1 MILTILFLVFIVLM
15 ILQVPVAVSLIL
27 TTLVTLII
35 FTDLSTGLIV
45 LKMFGAAE
53 AFPLIAIPLFVM
65 AGAIMSRGGMA
76 DRMIRFA
83 QSIVENMRGGI
94 AITSVL
100 ACMLFAAIS
109 GSGVATTAAIGSV
122 MIPAIISS
130 GFSRGT
136 ATSLQAT
143 AGSIGIIIPPSIP
156 LILMGYVGD
165 ISISDL
171 FMAGIL
177 PGILIGFGLM
187 LVSYITARIQ
197 KHTVTAR
204 SFSFRRMG
212 RELWNASLA
221 LLAVVFVLGGIMG
234 GFVTATEAGIIA
246 VVYSLMVSLLI
257 YRDMSIKDLGPIL
270 IDTAKI
276 TGIVVIVIGAA
287 TPFAWLLTIEQAPET
302 IANLML
308 ALTESRIIITLF
320 MLIIMIAIGTF
331 LDLTPA
337 MFILVPILMPI
348 AVSQLGMDP
357 VHFGVMVVAA
367 LGIGQS
373 TPPVGV
379 TLFVACSVGKIPIHE
394 VVRPMLPFLGS
405 MIAVLLMIAFIPPI
419 TLWLPEILPDFFEWF
434 TLTFLQ

>member
-1 MILTILFLVFIVLM
+1 M

-27 TTLVTLII
+27 ATLVSLII

-171 FMAGIL
+171 FMAGVI

-204 SFSFRRMG
+204 PFSFKRMG

-221 LLAVVFVLGGIMG
+221 LFAVVFVLGGIMG

-246 VVYSLMVSLLI
+246 VVYSLLVSLLI
-257 YRDMSIKDLGPIL
+257 YRDMSIKDLSPIL

-287 TPFAWLLTIEQAPET
+287 TPFAWLLTVQQAPET

-405 MIAVLLMIAFIPPI
+405 MIAVLLVIAFIPPI
-419 TLWLPEILPDFFEWF
+419 TLWLPEVLPDFFEWF
-434 TLTFLQ
+434 TITFLK